1 MFLGTVIG
9 TVVAPRQH
17 PAYDGRKLLLVKP
30 LALDGSPR
38 EGRAAIVAV
47 DRAQAGPGDRVLVME
62 EGSSA
67 RAILGDDG
75 APIISLVVAVVDGTD
90 IHLPPSGTSKAR

>member
-1 MFLGTVIG
+1 VIG

-30 LALDGSPR
+30 LALDGTER
-38 EGRAAIVAV
+38 EAASAVVAV

-67 RAILGDDG
+67 RSILGDET
-75 APIISLVVAVVDGTD
+75 APVISLVVAVVDGTD
-90 IHLPPSGTSKAR
+90 VLPSATRSRG

>member
-1 MFLGTVIG
+1 MFIGTVIG

-17 PAYDGRKLLLVKP
+17 PAYDGRTLLLVKP
-30 LALDGSPR
+30 LGLDGAPR
-38 EGRAAIVAV
+38 NSAPAVVAV
-47 DRAQAGPGDRVLVME
+47 DRAQAGVGDRVLVME

-67 RAILGDDG
+67 RSILGDES

-90 IHLPPSGTSKAR
+90 IVSPSGTSRA

>member
-1 MFLGTVIG
+1 MFIGRVVG

-17 PAYDGRKLLLVKP
+17 PAYDGRTLLLVKP
-30 LALDGSPR
+30 LGLDGSER
-38 EGRAAIVAV
+38 AGAAAIVAV
-47 DRAQAGPGDRVLVME
+47 DRAQAGEGDRVLVME

-67 RAILGDDG
+67 RAILGDDA

-90 IHLPPSGTSKAR
+90 IER